1 MKRTKEQIQKEKEQQ
16 DIKFRAHCRSLGIP
30 EPRAEVQ
37 FHSTRKW
44 RFDYAWPQYR
54 VALEIEGGVFTGG
67 RHTSGAG
74 FMKDAEKYNYA
85 ACMGWAIIRCMPRT
99 LCVAETMT
107 YIAQAIKVQT
117 PKVSNNP
124 KPEEL
129 P

>member
-1 MKRTKEQIQKEKEQQ
+1 MKKTKEQRDREKSLQ
-16 DIKFRAHCRSLGIP
+16 DIKFRAYCRSLGIP
-30 EPRAEVQ
+30 EPRAEVM
-37 FHSTRKW
+37 FHSTRRW
-44 RFDYAWPQYR
+44 RFDYAWPEYR

-67 RHTSGAG
+67 RHTSGVG
-74 FMKDAEKYNYA
+74 FLKDAEKYNYA

-99 LCVAETMT
+99 LCTGDTMAF
-107 YIAQAIKVQT
+107 IRQAIKVQT